1 MEENWLDKVFKENYQ
16 FVRALKNTKEKSIC
30 IYRHKQLGKYIVK
43 RSFVGTGEVYYILR
57 KFNHPNISQ
66 IYDVIRDNDKIIV
79 LEEFI
84 NGETI
89 SEYLESDLFSPDG
102 VVKII
107 SSLCDALDFLHS
119 HKIIHKDIKPENVM
133 IDNNG
138 NVKLI
143 DFDSSRVYKPF
154 KSNDTVFM
162 GTIGYAPPEQYGMN
176 CTDERSDIY
185 ALGVLMNVMLTGKVP
200 ESKLYDGKFRKI
212 IEKCTQ
218 TVPNNR
224 YQNVKQIKRV
234 LKIIKY

>member
-1 MEENWLDKVFKENYQ
+1 M
-16 FVRALKNTKEKSIC
+16 
-30 IYRHKQLGKYIVK
+30 K

-133 IDNNG
+133 IDNSG

-234 LKIIKY
+234 LKLIKY